1 VLRCYSSCAEFPEEA
16 SATTGT
22 TTTLDEEEELAI
34 SPLPDSNRHMTIND
48 VMAFQNMTGREFHTT
63 TNGTLVLLLLLRNNG
78 ILVII
83 VVGLV

>member
-1 VLRCYSSCAEFPEEA
+1 LRGISREGISDD
-16 SATTGT
+16 GN
-22 TTTLDEEEELAI
+22 DDDDDDVGRGGRII